1 LQNTPSAWVDE
12 RMIDVHAH
20 ALPDAYRTMLI
31 SQGRSLPGM
40 PASPRTPVARRPLA
54 PIGDSAEDIATRLSL
69 MDEAGVAIQLLS
81 PIAAPYFDDAD
92 TAAFAAQTANE
103 SFASIASSAPGRF
116 RFFASLPLPHVHESI
131 REMDRALSL
140 PGAVGITM
148 ECFCGSLSVADPYF
162 DPLYDEMNERG
173 VLLFLHPCLNG
184 LCSRFIND
192 WGLVSAGGATME
204 DAVLAMHFIVR
215 GIPARFPNIRII
227 MPHLAG
233 GIASSLKRL
242 DNQLPYFVE
251 LRERPSETARRMWYD
266 SCCHGSAIALRG
278 AVDAFGADRIL
289 PGSDYPFLTLH
300 EPYRATFSFMEDSGL
315 LPSDLDAIRHANA
328 ARLLEEHS

>member
-1 LQNTPSAWVDE
+1 
-12 RMIDVHAH
+12 MIDVHAH
-20 ALPDAYRTMLI
+20 ALPAAYRAMII
-31 SQGRSLPGM
+31 SQGRALPGM
-40 PASPRTPVARRPLA
+40 PASPLTPVARLPLA
-54 PIGDSAEDIATRLSL
+54 PIGDSAEEIATRISL

-81 PIAAPYFDDAD
+81 PTAAPYYDDAA
-92 TAAFAAQTANE
+92 TATSAAQTVNH
-103 SFASIASSAPGRF
+103 SLASLVSSAPERF
-116 RFFASLPLPHVHESI
+116 RFFASLPLPHLAESI
-131 REMDRALSL
+131 GEMRRALSL

-148 ECFCGSLSVADPYF
+148 ECFCGNLSVADKYF
-162 DPLYDEMNERG
+162 DPLYEEMNERG

-192 WGLVSAGGATME
+192 WGLVSAGGAPME

-215 GIPARFPNIRII
+215 GIPVRFPSIRMIV
-227 MPHLAG
+227 PHLGG

-251 LRERPSETARRMWYD
+251 LGERPSQTARRMWYD

-300 EPYRATFSFMEDSGL
+300 EPYRATFSFMDDSGL
-315 LPSDLDAIRHANA
+315 SPADLDAIRHANVA
-328 ARLLEEHS
+328 QLIGQHP